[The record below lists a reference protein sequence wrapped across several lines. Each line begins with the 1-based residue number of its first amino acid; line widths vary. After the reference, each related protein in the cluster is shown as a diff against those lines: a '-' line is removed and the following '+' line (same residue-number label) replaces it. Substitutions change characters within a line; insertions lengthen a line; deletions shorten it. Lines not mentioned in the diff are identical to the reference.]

1 MSQILNQLE
10 DVNLYLDS
18 TGFPNLWNLFWAIVI
33 ILAGRWLAR
42 RARNWFRKAQVR
54 LDFSVNESLLA
65 LTESILYYG
74 ILLTA
79 LMLSLSVLG
88 IPIDSFLLLLAIV
101 VIILAIVLQSSL
113 NNFAAT
119 IIFTVFQTFK
129 QGDWIETMDAYGQ
142 VEEMQMF
149 STVITATDK
158 STVII
163 PNGEILQDKITNYS
177 RLGLRRLELL
187 FTIAYEDD
195 IRSAKQILYEIME
208 NEERILVDPEPVV
221 GIIEL
226 GDDGVEF
233 TVRPYVE
240 ITDYMPVK
248 LTVTEQVKLRF
259 DEAGITIPFPQ
270 RDVHINNPL

>member
-129 QGDWIETMDAYGQ
+129 QGDWIETMDAYDH

-177 RLGLRRLELL
+177 RLELRRLELL

-248 LTVTEQVKLRF
+248 LAVTEQVKLRF